1 MCQCLTSCRAAPGP
15 GNLTDFEC
23 NKRCLRYP
31 HSAQC
36 PRQVSGIISY
46 KYKVIPNLAHMCVCS
61 VGALVRLVPAAQVSR
76 RSLWMPGASR
86 PWRRGRRGVRR
97 LGTLLHLY
105 WI

>member
-1 MCQCLTSCRAAPGP
+1 MCTCLTSCRAAPGP

-36 PRQVSGIISY
+36 PRQVRTPEIY
-46 KYKVIPNLAHMCVCS
+46 RTPNLAHMCVCS
-61 VGALVRLVPAAQVSR
+61 VGALVRLVPAAQASR
-76 RSLWMPGASR
+76 RSLWTPGASR
-86 PWRRGRRGVRR
+86 QWRRGRRGVRR

>member
-1 MCQCLTSCRAAPGP
+1 MCTCLTSCRAAPGP

-36 PRQVSGIISY
+36 PRQVRTPEIY
-46 KYKVIPNLAHMCVCS
+46 RIPNLGDMCVCS
-61 VGALVRLVPAAQVSR
+61 VGAPVRLVPAAQVSR
-76 RSLWMPGASR
+76 RSLLTPGASR
-86 PWRRGRRGVRR
+86 RWWRWRRGVRSQ
-97 LGTLLHLY
+97 GTLLHLY

>member
-1 MCQCLTSCRAAPGP
+1 MCTCLTSCRAAPGP

-36 PRQVSGIISY
+36 PRQVRTPEIYLQNSTPLDS
-46 KYKVIPNLAHMCVCS
+46 CVRS
-61 VGALVRLVPAAQVSR
+61 VGARVRLVPAAQVSR
-76 RSLWMPGASR
+76 RSLWMPGVSR
-86 PWRRGRRGVRR
+86 WWRRWRRGVRR
-97 LGTLLHLY
+97 LGTVLHLH